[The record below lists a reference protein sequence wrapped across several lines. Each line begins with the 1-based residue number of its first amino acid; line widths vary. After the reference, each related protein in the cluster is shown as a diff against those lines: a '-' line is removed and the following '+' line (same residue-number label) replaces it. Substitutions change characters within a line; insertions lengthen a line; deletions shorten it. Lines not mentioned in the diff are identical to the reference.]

1 MHAPEQTS
9 LVFAPAAPPIFAPAP
24 AAPAD
29 PLTLKPYAPWTR
41 ATFLHN
47 VRAHSL
53 RRADELEAIA
63 RDFKGLPATAGI
75 MLLGETGVPINLPAF
90 VPSPEWRAEGFAHA
104 AKIRAVYADPLW
116 MARELARWE
125 MTGAENP
132 QPARRA
138 A

>member
-1 MHAPEQTS
+1 MHAQEQTS
-9 LVFAPAAPPIFAPAP
+9 LAFPPAAPPILAP

-53 RRADELEAIA
+53 RRADELEALA

-90 VPSPEWRAEGFAHA
+90 VPCPEWRAQGFAHA

-125 MTGAENP
+125 MSSP
-132 QPARRA
+132 SSARRA

>member
-9 LVFAPAAPPIFAPAP
+9 LAFQPAAPPIFAPAP
-24 AAPAD
+24 APAAPAD
-29 PLTLKPYAPWTR
+29 VLTLKPYAPWTR

-75 MLLGETGVPINLPAF
+75 MLIGETGVPIDLPAF
-90 VPSPEWRAEGFAHA
+90 VPSQEWRALGFARA
-104 AKIRAVYADPLW
+104 AAIRAVYGDPTWLPC
-116 MARELARWE
+116 ELARWD
-125 MTGAENP
+125 MNAGAEN
-132 QPARRA
+132 ARA